1 MLYTVG
7 DAAAGPL
14 VETDHI
20 FRIAIADGQEIAKLA
35 LAGGII
41 GQQIGGLYI
50 DYQVATSGYE
60 INLTSSWLLTREYFE
75 ATVQEMQVHGVFYE
89 FVDVA
94 LEIEAKMAVAQAKI
108 LKIVFVANLKRA
120 SYVFWLYLIN
130 TAKINILFGITNK
143 NARITQSFKRR

>member
-1 MLYTVG
+1 
-7 DAAAGPL
+7 
-14 VETDHI
+14 
-20 FRIAIADGQEIAKLA
+20 
-35 LAGGII
+35 
-41 GQQIGGLYI
+41 
-50 DYQVATSGYE
+50 
-60 INLTSSWLLTREYFE
+60 
-75 ATVQEMQVHGVFYE
+75 MQVHGVFYE

-143 NARITQSFKRR
+143 NARKTRSFKRT

>member
-1 MLYTVG
+1 MKMLYTVG

-50 DYQVATSGYE
+50 DYS
-60 INLTSSWLLTREYFE
+60 I
-75 ATVQEMQVHGVFYE
+75 
-89 FVDVA
+89 
-94 LEIEAKMAVAQAKI
+94 
-108 LKIVFVANLKRA
+108 
-120 SYVFWLYLIN
+120 
-130 TAKINILFGITNK
+130 
-143 NARITQSFKRR
+143 RRTLWMR